1 MKPGA
6 MPRFVTASL
15 KVDYLSP
22 TPVGKELELRA
33 KVEEISG
40 RKVTVNVTVSTDG
53 TVHARGRLL
62 MIQIRE
68 G

>member
-33 KVEEISG
+33 KVEEISVG
-40 RKVTVNVTVSTDG
+40 V
-53 TVHARGRLL
+53 
-62 MIQIRE
+62 IQRIAFIALNQTE
-68 G
+68 WLKKAILY